1 MVTDVLAAA
10 GPASTAFRTHPDT
23 LPAATVVDVAA
34 VTEVEVQM
42 AAAIRPLNNKH
53 LDFLIN
59 MMSPSE
65 LFGFLRWLTNIP
77 AKLFEFFLTT
87 YLTDAIFKSGLTQP
101 LFAVPPPFF
110 PSLTGF
116 GHQMEPAFDL
126 SRQLAP
132 HSTICARI
140 PGGADPR
147 VARRAAVPSAAT
159 LPS

>member
-101 LFAVPPPFF
+101 LFAVPP
-110 PSLTGF
+110 
-116 GHQMEPAFDL
+116 AFDL